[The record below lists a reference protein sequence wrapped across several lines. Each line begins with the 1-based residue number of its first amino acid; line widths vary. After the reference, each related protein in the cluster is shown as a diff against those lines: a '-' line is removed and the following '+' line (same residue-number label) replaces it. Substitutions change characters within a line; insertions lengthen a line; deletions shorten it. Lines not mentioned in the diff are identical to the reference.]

1 MRKIFAMLFT
11 IILLFVWVC
20 AVPVGAVTF
29 EAGKAP
35 TYHTSGDFKYSVS
48 YDGNTTYI
56 NGYRGEATEDVVIPA
71 TLDGH
76 QVDGFFFAPEAR
88 FPGMEDVKSI
98 IISEGIPQIN
108 LHTFQHCS
116 NLESI
121 TIPTTVTS
129 IGQGAFKECTSL
141 KTVIYNGTEK
151 QFAKIVVE
159 EENLLFHAAE
169 KIFMGMEVPPVT
181 EEPEVSLTPSV
192 QAPAPEK
199 TPTPVGRGPHTS
211 DILLLIG
218 LAVIAVLCVVGF
230 WFIRK

>member
-11 IILLFVWVC
+11 IILLFVCVC

-35 TYHTSGDFKYSVS
+35 TDHTSGDFDYMVS
-48 YDGNTTYI
+48 YDGSTTCI
-56 NGYRGEATEDVVIPA
+56 AGYRGEATEDVVIPA

-76 QVDGFFFAPEAR
+76 QVDGFFFAPDPR

-141 KTVIYNGTEK
+141 KTVIYNGTEE

-169 KIFMGMEVPPVT
+169 KIFMGT
-181 EEPEVSLTPSV
+181 EVSLTPSV
-192 QAPAPEK
+192 QAPSPEK
-199 TPTPVGRGPHTS
+199 TPTPAGTGPHTS
-211 DILLLIG
+211 DILLLLG
-218 LAVIAVLCVVGF
+218 LAVLAALCVVGF